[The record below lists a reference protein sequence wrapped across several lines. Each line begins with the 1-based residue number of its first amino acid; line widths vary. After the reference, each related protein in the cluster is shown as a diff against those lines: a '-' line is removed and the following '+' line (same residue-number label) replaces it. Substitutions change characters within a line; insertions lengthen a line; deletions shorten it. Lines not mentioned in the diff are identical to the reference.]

1 MNNWTIAEI
10 DRLLFSNKKVDREF
24 IEKWRTDNRN
34 GVQKLI
40 AKWEK
45 QEVQKEHARRQFV
58 EMTLFERKYWSEGFK
73 LIAGI
78 DEAGRG
84 PLAGPVVAGAVILPE
99 DFYLPGL
106 NDSKKLS
113 KAKREEFFDIIHNQA
128 LSVGVGIIEAAEI
141 DEINIL
147 EASKKAMLQATAQL
161 KILPDFLLID
171 AVKLETPYPFEA
183 LIKGDARSVSI
194 AAASVIAKVTRDR
207 LMMELDDRYPQY
219 GFQANMG
226 YGTAAHLTALK
237 EHGVT
242 DHHRKTF
249 APVRECIQQTWQS
262 G

>member
-1 MNNWTIAEI
+1 MEKWTIGEI
-10 DRLLFSNKKVDREF
+10 DQLLFSKDKVDMEY
-24 IEKWRTDNRN
+24 IEELKKDNRK

-40 AKWEK
+40 MKWEK
-45 QEVQKEHARRQFV
+45 QEAQKELAHSQFV
-58 EMTLFERKYWSEGFK
+58 EMTSFERKYRSQGFRF
-73 LIAGI
+73 IAGI

-84 PLAGPVVAGAVILPE
+84 PLAGPVVAGAVILSE

-106 NDSKKLS
+106 NDSKKLTE
-113 KAKREEFFDIIHNQA
+113 AKREEYFEIINDQA
-128 LSVGVGIIEAAEI
+128 LAVGIGIIEAAEI

-147 EASKKAMLQATAQL
+147 QASKKAMLHAAAQL
-161 KILPDFLLID
+161 EINPDFLLID

-207 LMMELDDRYPQY
+207 LMKGLGLRFPQY

-226 YGTAAHLTALK
+226 YGTAEHLNALR

-249 APVRECIQQTWQS
+249 APVRECIH
-262 G
+262 